1 MYDVPKCRLNPIR
14 AYWNEDT
21 MMRRLLI
28 ALVLGVVLGLGIAVG
43 PSSIS
48 SKEQAG
54 VLMTTPGSQ
63 PRVAASPSPWPEFQ
77 LIALGLLVG
86 LILALPVFL
95 LAKRRA

>member
-1 MYDVPKCRLNPIR
+1 MDDVPKCRLNPMR
-14 AYWNEDT
+14 SEWNEGA

-28 ALVLGVVLGLGIAVG
+28 AVVLGVVLGLGIAVV

-77 LIALGLLVG
+77 LITLGLLAG

-95 LAKRRA
+95 LARRRA